1 MKKFFFLMFLTLFS
15 YWMLYEFSVFKT
27 NDTSANF
34 SNNIRYVQTSPI
46 EYILLV
52 WVFSYLCQTIRQVD

>member
-27 NDTSANF
+27 NDTSANV